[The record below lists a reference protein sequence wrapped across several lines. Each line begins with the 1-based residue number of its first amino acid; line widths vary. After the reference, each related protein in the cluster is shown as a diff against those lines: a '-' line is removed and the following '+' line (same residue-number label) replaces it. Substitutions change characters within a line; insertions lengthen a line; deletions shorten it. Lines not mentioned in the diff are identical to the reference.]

1 MKHPC
6 CDGRM
11 ETHNIIIITQARP
24 NRLRGMEIF
33 NVLGNEIS
41 PGDTLPRPSH
51 NETVWS
57 LSHSP
62 GTGPSPVSELSFSLK
77 SLRCHDGADTPRRK
91 LRLTPE
97 LVTPSPPGPTPGSTC
112 GRGLAPKGEETPTGN
127 VLTDSGN
134 RRRGERFLS
143 PACSAPKMK
152 RLRVKLSTR
161 FCSVAVQRSDPG
173 VRGLR
178 CQGQSSPPGGGA
190 LHVRQGDMEL
200 PDVEAL
206 LSVRRVRSR
215 RWHFP
220 PSSLLG
226 STMEDH
232 TLTGDYSKTLLLPVE
247 RVEHQDLHCISAQTV
262 ASLLR
267 GQYSGTVGDFLI
279 IDCRYPYEY
288 HGGHIRGADNL
299 HTEAQIQGALLQLPA
314 LYQLSSWGRA
324 PTSPPG
330 QAPDPGVSGTS
341 MGGVLQ
347 RSSSQ
352 SHSPGSCTTP
362 PGQGSPMEGSSPRK
376 LIVFHCEFSSERGPR
391 LCHYLRELDR
401 ALHASLYPL
410 LFYPELYLLEGGYRH
425 FYSCYPELCEP
436 RGYVP
441 MLHREYR
448 EQLGRFRRKTK
459 ARLHKRLPLYKTH

>member
-11 ETHNIIIITQARP
+11 ETHNIIIITQ
-24 NRLRGMEIF
+24 NRRRGMETF

-41 PGDTLPRPSH
+41 PGDALPGPSH

-57 LSHSP
+57 LSPSP

-112 GRGLAPKGEETPTGN
+112 GRGLVPRGEETPTGN
-127 VLTDSGN
+127 ILTDSGN

-190 LHVRQGDMEL
+190 LRVRQGDVEL

-206 LSVRRVRSR
+206 LSVRRVKSR
-215 RWHFP
+215 RRPFP

-232 TLTGDYSKTLLLPVE
+232 TLTGDYSKPLLLPVE
-247 RVEHQDLHCISAQTV
+247 RVEGQGLHCISAQT
-262 ASLLR
+262 
-267 GQYSGTVGDFLI
+267 
-279 IDCRYPYEY
+279 
-288 HGGHIRGADNL
+288 GADNL
-299 HTEAQIQGALLQLPA
+299 HTEAQIQEVLLQLPA
-314 LYQLSSWGRA
+314 LYQLSSWGRT

-352 SHSPGSCTTP
+352 SHPPRSGTTP

-401 ALHASLYPL
+401 VLHASLYPL

-441 MLHREYR
+441 MLHGEYR

-459 ARLHKRLPLYKTH
+459 SRLHKRLPLYKTH

>member
-11 ETHNIIIITQARP
+11 ETHNIIIITQ
-24 NRLRGMEIF
+24 NRRRGMETF

-41 PGDTLPRPSH
+41 PGDALPGPSH
-51 NETVWS
+51 NEPVWS
-57 LSHSP
+57 LSPSP

-112 GRGLAPKGEETPTGN
+112 GRGLVPRGKETPTGHI
-127 VLTDSGN
+127 LTDSRN
-134 RRRGERFLS
+134 RRGERFLS

-190 LHVRQGDMEL
+190 LRVRQGDVEL

-206 LSVRRVRSR
+206 LSVRRVKSR
-215 RWHFP
+215 RRPFP

-232 TLTGDYSKTLLLPVE
+232 TLTGDYSK
-247 RVEHQDLHCISAQTV
+247 V

-299 HTEAQIQGALLQLPA
+299 HTEAQIQGVLLQLPA
-314 LYQLSSWGRA
+314 LYQHSSWG
-324 PTSPPG
+324 SPPG
-330 QAPDPGVSGTS
+330 QAPDPGVSGIS
-341 MGGVLQ
+341 IGGVLQ

-352 SHSPGSCTTP
+352 SHSPGSGTTP
-362 PGQGSPMEGSSPRK
+362 PAQGSPMEGSSPRK

-441 MLHREYR
+441 MLHGEYR

-459 ARLHKRLPLYKTH
+459 SRLHKRLPLYKTH

>member
-11 ETHNIIIITQARP
+11 ETHNIIIITQ
-24 NRLRGMEIF
+24 NRRRGMETF

-41 PGDTLPRPSH
+41 PGDALPGPSH
-51 NETVWS
+51 NEPVWS
-57 LSHSP
+57 LSPSP
-62 GTGPSPVSELSFSLK
+62 GTGPSPVSELSFCLK

-97 LVTPSPPGPTPGSTC
+97 LVTPSPPVPTLGSTC
-112 GRGLAPKGEETPTGN
+112 GRGLVPRGEETPTGN
-127 VLTDSGN
+127 ILTDSGN
-134 RRRGERFLS
+134 GRRGERFLS

-190 LHVRQGDMEL
+190 LRVRQGDVEL
-200 PDVEAL
+200 PDVETL
-206 LSVRRVRSR
+206 LSVRRVKSR
-215 RWHFP
+215 RRYFP

-232 TLTGDYSKTLLLPVE
+232 TLTGDYSK
-247 RVEHQDLHCISAQTV
+247 
-262 ASLLR
+262 
-267 GQYSGTVGDFLI
+267 
-279 IDCRYPYEY
+279 
-288 HGGHIRGADNL
+288 GADNL
-299 HTEAQIQGALLQLPA
+299 HTEAQIQEVLLQLPA

-352 SHSPGSCTTP
+352 SHSPRSGTTP

-441 MLHREYR
+441 MLHGEYR

-459 ARLHKRLPLYKTH
+459 SRLHKRLPLYKTH

>member
-1 MKHPC
+1 
-6 CDGRM
+6 M
-11 ETHNIIIITQARP
+11 ET
-24 NRLRGMEIF
+24 F

-41 PGDTLPRPSH
+41 PGDALPGPSH
-51 NETVWS
+51 NEIVWS
-57 LSHSP
+57 LSPSP
-62 GTGPSPVSELSFSLK
+62 DNGPSPVSELSFSLRN
-77 SLRCHDGADTPRRK
+77 LRCHDGADTPRRK

-97 LVTPSPPGPTPGSTC
+97 LVTPSHPGPTPSSTW
-112 GRGLAPKGEETPTGN
+112 GRGLAPPGEGTPTGN
-127 VLTDSGN
+127 ILTESGN

-143 PACSAPKMK
+143 PARSAPKMK

-161 FCSVAVQRSDPG
+161 FCSAAVQRSDPG

-178 CQGQSSPPGGGA
+178 CQGQRSPPGDGA
-190 LHVRQGDMEL
+190 LRVRQGDVEL

-206 LSVRRVRSR
+206 LSVRRFKSR
-215 RWHFP
+215 RRPFP

-232 TLTGDYSKTLLLPVE
+232 TLTGDYSKPLLLPVE
-247 RVEHQDLHCISAQTV
+247 RVDHQDLHCISAQTV

-267 GQYSGTVGDFLI
+267 GQYSGAVEHFLI

-288 HGGHIRGADNL
+288 HGGHIKGADNL

-330 QAPDPGVSGTS
+330 QAPDTGVSGSS

-347 RSSSQ
+347 RFGSQ
-352 SHSPGSCTTP
+352 SHSPGSGTTP
-362 PGQGSPMEGSSPRK
+362 PGQGSPLEGSSPRK

-410 LFYPELYLLEGGYRH
+410 LFYPELYLLEGGYRY
-425 FYSCYPELCEP
+425 FYSCYPDLCEP

-441 MLHREYR
+441 MLHSEYR

-459 ARLHKRLPLYKTH
+459 SRLHKRPPLYKTH

>member
-11 ETHNIIIITQARP
+11 ETHNIIIITQ
-24 NRLRGMEIF
+24 NRRRGMETF

-41 PGDTLPRPSH
+41 PGDALPGPSH
-51 NETVWS
+51 NEPVWS
-57 LSHSP
+57 LSPSP
-62 GTGPSPVSELSFSLK
+62 GTGPSPVSELSFCLK

-97 LVTPSPPGPTPGSTC
+97 LVTPSPPVPTLGSTC
-112 GRGLAPKGEETPTGN
+112 GRGLVPRGEETPTGN
-127 VLTDSGN
+127 ILTDSGN
-134 RRRGERFLS
+134 GRRGERFLS

-190 LHVRQGDMEL
+190 LRVRQGDVEL
-200 PDVEAL
+200 PDVETL
-206 LSVRRVRSR
+206 LSVRRVKSR
-215 RWHFP
+215 RRYFP

-232 TLTGDYSKTLLLPVE
+232 TLTGDYSK
-247 RVEHQDLHCISAQTV
+247 V

-299 HTEAQIQGALLQLPA
+299 HTEAQIQEVLLQLPA

-352 SHSPGSCTTP
+352 SHSPRSGTTP

-441 MLHREYR
+441 MLHGEYR

-459 ARLHKRLPLYKTH
+459 SRLHKRLPLYKTH

>member
-11 ETHNIIIITQARP
+11 ETHNIIIITQ
-24 NRLRGMEIF
+24 NRRRGMETF

-41 PGDTLPRPSH
+41 PGDALPGPSH
-51 NETVWS
+51 NEPVWS
-57 LSHSP
+57 LSPPP

-112 GRGLAPKGEETPTGN
+112 GRGLVPRGEETPTGN
-127 VLTDSGN
+127 ILTDSGN
-134 RRRGERFLS
+134 RRGERFLS

-190 LHVRQGDMEL
+190 LRVRQGDVEL

-206 LSVRRVRSR
+206 LSVRQVKSR
-215 RWHFP
+215 RLPFP

-232 TLTGDYSKTLLLPVE
+232 TLTGDYSKPLLLPVE
-247 RVEHQDLHCISAQTV
+247 RVELQGLHCISAQTV

-288 HGGHIRGADNL
+288 HGGHIKGADNL
-299 HTEAQIQGALLQLPA
+299 HTEAQIQGVLLQLPA

-330 QAPDPGVSGTS
+330 QAPDPGVSGIS
-341 MGGVLQ
+341 IGGVLQ

-352 SHSPGSCTTP
+352 SHSPGSGTTP

-401 ALHASLYPL
+401 VLHASLYPL

-441 MLHREYR
+441 MLHGEYR

-459 ARLHKRLPLYKTH
+459 SRLHKRLPLYKTH

>member
-11 ETHNIIIITQARP
+11 ETHNIIIITQ
-24 NRLRGMEIF
+24 NRRRGMETF

-41 PGDTLPRPSH
+41 PGDALPGPSH
-51 NETVWS
+51 NEPVWS
-57 LSHSP
+57 LSPSP
-62 GTGPSPVSELSFSLK
+62 GTGPSPVSELSFCLK

-97 LVTPSPPGPTPGSTC
+97 LVTPSPPVPTLGSTC
-112 GRGLAPKGEETPTGN
+112 GRGLVPRGEETPTGN
-127 VLTDSGN
+127 ILTDSGN
-134 RRRGERFLS
+134 GRRGERFLS

-190 LHVRQGDMEL
+190 LRVRQGDVEL
-200 PDVEAL
+200 PDVE
-206 LSVRRVRSR
+206 
-215 RWHFP
+215 
-220 PSSLLG
+220 
-226 STMEDH
+226 
-232 TLTGDYSKTLLLPVE
+232 
-247 RVEHQDLHCISAQTV
+247 
-262 ASLLR
+262 
-267 GQYSGTVGDFLI
+267 
-279 IDCRYPYEY
+279 
-288 HGGHIRGADNL
+288 GADNL
-299 HTEAQIQGALLQLPA
+299 HTEAQIQEVLLQLPA

-352 SHSPGSCTTP
+352 SHSPRSGTTP

-441 MLHREYR
+441 MLHGEYR

-459 ARLHKRLPLYKTH
+459 SRLHKRLPLYKTH

>member
-1 MKHPC
+1 
-6 CDGRM
+6 M
-11 ETHNIIIITQARP
+11 ET
-24 NRLRGMEIF
+24 F

-41 PGDTLPRPSH
+41 PGDALPGPSH
-51 NETVWS
+51 NEPVWS
-57 LSHSP
+57 LSPPP

-112 GRGLAPKGEETPTGN
+112 GRGLVPRGEETPTGN
-127 VLTDSGN
+127 ILTDSGN
-134 RRRGERFLS
+134 RRGERFLS

-190 LHVRQGDMEL
+190 LRVRQGDVEL

-206 LSVRRVRSR
+206 LSVRRVKSR
-215 RWHFP
+215 RRPFP

-232 TLTGDYSKTLLLPVE
+232 TLTGDYSK
-247 RVEHQDLHCISAQTV
+247 
-262 ASLLR
+262 
-267 GQYSGTVGDFLI
+267 
-279 IDCRYPYEY
+279 
-288 HGGHIRGADNL
+288 GADNL
-299 HTEAQIQGALLQLPA
+299 HTEAQIQEVLLQLPA
-314 LYQLSSWGRA
+314 LYQLSSWGRT

-352 SHSPGSCTTP
+352 SHPPRSGTTP

-391 LCHYLRELDR
+391 L
-401 ALHASLYPL
+401 
-410 LFYPELYLLEGGYRH
+410 
-425 FYSCYPELCEP
+425 
-436 RGYVP
+436 
-441 MLHREYR
+441 
-448 EQLGRFRRKTK
+448 
-459 ARLHKRLPLYKTH
+459 

>member
-1 MKHPC
+1 
-6 CDGRM
+6 M
-11 ETHNIIIITQARP
+11 ET
-24 NRLRGMEIF
+24 F

-41 PGDTLPRPSH
+41 PGDALPGPSH

-57 LSHSP
+57 LSPSP

-112 GRGLAPKGEETPTGN
+112 GRGLVPQGDETPTGN

-161 FCSVAVQRSDPG
+161 FCSAAVQRSDPG

-190 LHVRQGDMEL
+190 LRFRQGDVEL

-206 LSVRRVRSR
+206 LSVRRVRAR
-215 RWHFP
+215 RRHFP

-232 TLTGDYSKTLLLPVE
+232 TLTGDYSKPLLLPVE
-247 RVEHQDLHCISAQTV
+247 RVEHQDLHCVSAQTV

-267 GQYSGTVGDFLI
+267 GQYSGTVGEFLV

-299 HTEAQIQGALLQLPA
+299 HTEAQIQGLYSSSLP
-314 LYQLSSWGRA
+314 STS
-324 PTSPPG
+324 SPPG
-330 QAPDPGVSGTS
+330 AELPPAPWTGSRSRRQWYFHGWSVTEVQLTVTFTRKWHHATRTGVTH
-341 MGGVLQ
+341 GGVIATETDCVPL
-347 RSSSQ
+347 RVLVREGPTAMSLPERAGQ
-352 SHSPGSCTTP
+352 STP
-362 PGQGSPMEGSSPRK
+362 
-376 LIVFHCEFSSERGPR
+376 C
-391 LCHYLRELDR
+391 
-401 ALHASLYPL
+401 
-410 LFYPELYLLEGGYRH
+410 
-425 FYSCYPELCEP
+425 
-436 RGYVP
+436 
-441 MLHREYR
+441 
-448 EQLGRFRRKTK
+448 
-459 ARLHKRLPLYKTH
+459 LPLPSALLP

>member
-11 ETHNIIIITQARP
+11 ETHNIIIITQ
-24 NRLRGMEIF
+24 NRRRGMETF

-41 PGDTLPRPSH
+41 PGDALPGPSH

-57 LSHSP
+57 LSPSP

-112 GRGLAPKGEETPTGN
+112 GRGLVPRGEETPTGN
-127 VLTDSGN
+127 ILTDSGN

-190 LHVRQGDMEL
+190 LRVRQGDVEL

-206 LSVRRVRSR
+206 LSVRRVKSR
-215 RWHFP
+215 RRPFP

-232 TLTGDYSKTLLLPVE
+232 TLTGDYSKPLLLPVE
-247 RVEHQDLHCISAQTV
+247 RVEGQGLHCISAQTV

-288 HGGHIRGADNL
+288 HGGRQPPHRGSDPGGFTPAPCP
-299 HTEAQIQGALLQLPA
+299 LPA
-314 LYQLSSWGRA
+314 LLLGQNSHQPPWTGSRSRRQWYFHGWSVTEVQLTV
-324 PTSPPG
+324 TST
-330 QAPDPGVSGTS
+330 QKWYHSTRTGVTH
-341 MGGVLQ
+341 GGVVTTETDCVPL
-347 RSSSQ
+347 RVLVREGPTAMSLPERAGQ
-352 SHSPGSCTTP
+352 SAPC
-362 PGQGSPMEGSSPRK
+362 
-376 LIVFHCEFSSERGPR
+376 
-391 LCHYLRELDR
+391 
-401 ALHASLYPL
+401 
-410 LFYPELYLLEGGYRH
+410 
-425 FYSCYPELCEP
+425 
-436 RGYVP
+436 
-441 MLHREYR
+441 
-448 EQLGRFRRKTK
+448 
-459 ARLHKRLPLYKTH
+459 LPLPSALLP

>member
-1 MKHPC
+1 MKQLC

-11 ETHNIIIITQARP
+11 ETHNIIIISQ
-24 NRLRGMEIF
+24 NRRRGMETF

-41 PGDTLPRPSH
+41 PGDALPGPSH

-57 LSHSP
+57 LSPSP

-112 GRGLAPKGEETPTGN
+112 GRGLAPQGDETPTGLGKLWMTDGN

-143 PACSAPKMK
+143 PACSAPKTK

-161 FCSVAVQRSDPG
+161 FCSAAVQRSDPG

-190 LHVRQGDMEL
+190 LRVRQGDVEL

-206 LSVRRVRSR
+206 LSVRRVRAR
-215 RWHFP
+215 RRHFP

-226 STMEDH
+226 FTMEDH
-232 TLTGDYSKTLLLPVE
+232 TLTGDYSKPLLLPVE
-247 RVEHQDLHCISAQTV
+247 RVEHQDLHCVSAQTV

-288 HGGHIRGADNL
+288 HGGHIR
-299 HTEAQIQGALLQLPA
+299 
-314 LYQLSSWGRA
+314 LSSWGRA

-352 SHSPGSCTTP
+352 SHSPGSGTTP
-362 PGQGSPMEGSSPRK
+362 PEQGSPMEGLSPRK

-459 ARLHKRLPLYKTH
+459 SRLHRRLPLYKTH

>member
-1 MKHPC
+1 
-6 CDGRM
+6 M
-11 ETHNIIIITQARP
+11 ET
-24 NRLRGMEIF
+24 F

-41 PGDTLPRPSH
+41 PGDALPGPSH
-51 NETVWS
+51 NEPVWS
-57 LSHSP
+57 LSPPP

-112 GRGLAPKGEETPTGN
+112 GRGLVPRGEETPTGN
-127 VLTDSGN
+127 ILTDSGN
-134 RRRGERFLS
+134 RRGERFLS

-190 LHVRQGDMEL
+190 LRVRQGDVEL

-206 LSVRRVRSR
+206 LSVRRVKSR
-215 RWHFP
+215 RRPFP

-232 TLTGDYSKTLLLPVE
+232 TLTGDYSKPLLLPVE
-247 RVEHQDLHCISAQTV
+247 RVEGQGLHCISAQT
-262 ASLLR
+262 
-267 GQYSGTVGDFLI
+267 
-279 IDCRYPYEY
+279 
-288 HGGHIRGADNL
+288 GADNL
-299 HTEAQIQGALLQLPA
+299 HTEAQIQEVLLQLPA
-314 LYQLSSWGRA
+314 LYQLSSWGRT

-352 SHSPGSCTTP
+352 SHPPRSGTTP

-391 LCHYLRELDR
+391 L
-401 ALHASLYPL
+401 
-410 LFYPELYLLEGGYRH
+410 
-425 FYSCYPELCEP
+425 
-436 RGYVP
+436 
-441 MLHREYR
+441 
-448 EQLGRFRRKTK
+448 
-459 ARLHKRLPLYKTH
+459 